1 MVISPAEI
9 PASLQFNA
17 VEWFSQFSA
26 DGKPIDSTELQPILE
41 FTLLWS
47 LFERETC
54 DRFVRLVDLRKH
66 VDEASAKDQLMRDA
80 YEPYLLFFRTRY
92 SQFGEAG
99 YLSSSLEP
107 AQHSQGCGD
116 SNEILL
122 LQKVL
127 EGTCK
132 GLNDMVFA
140 LLFIAYRIRNNLFH
154 GEKNIY
160 RLHTQRSLFVA
171 VNSLLATYLGQTC
184 RRMRN

>member
-80 YEPYLLFFRTRY
+80 YEPYL
-92 SQFGEAG
+92 
-99 YLSSSLEP
+99 
-107 AQHSQGCGD
+107 
-116 SNEILL
+116 
-122 LQKVL
+122 
-127 EGTCK
+127 
-132 GLNDMVFA
+132 
-140 LLFIAYRIRNNLFH
+140 RNSV
-154 GEKNIY
+154 K
-160 RLHTQRSLFVA
+160 
-171 VNSLLATYLGQTC
+171 LATYQARWSLHNTHRDAETVMKFC
-184 RRMRN
+184 FFKKCLRERAKV